1 MVHKGLIKAAVASG
15 CVAAVLFLELA
26 SRANAA
32 GPCPAMKEPAVAPG
46 SCTWYVQ
53 AGAPFSADGG
63 YLSPFNNLAQVQ
75 AASNPG
81 DTIIIVSVSTS
92 VPPLD
97 GGIVLQ
103 AGQTL
108 AGGNG
113 PGVPGVA
120 PCSNVLQASS
130 TPPLLFP
137 LPDFPIITTL
147 PTTVPTS
154 SGLSSLPRI
163 TNASATGNTGTGDAV
178 TLADNT
184 TVKNLVIGGA
194 DAAAQISRGG
204 IYGLD
209 VKGNVTITCND
220 VSWFNTSG
228 AVGFIVQPFYLE
240 QYTPGAANHNAGIRA
255 GWAGI
260 MIDSAMAFAEMA
272 SIFVTSSPATPMR
285 SSKRP

>member
-1 MVHKGLIKAAVASG
+1 MRIRASEGLLATNIVGGTMVRKGLIKAAVASG

-46 SCTWYVQ
+46 SYTWYVQ

-63 YLSPFNNLAQVQ
+63 YLSPFNNLAQVH

-163 TNASATGNTGTGDAV
+163 TMQAQRGTLERE
-178 TLADNT
+178 TRSPWQT
-184 TVKNLVIGGA
+184 T
-194 DAAAQISRGG
+194 R
-204 IYGLD
+204 
-209 VKGNVTITCND
+209 
-220 VSWFNTSG
+220 
-228 AVGFIVQPFYLE
+228 
-240 QYTPGAANHNAGIRA
+240 R
-255 GWAGI
+255 
-260 MIDSAMAFAEMA
+260 
-272 SIFVTSSPATPMR
+272 
-285 SSKRP
+285 